1 MTFLLILVL
10 ATLAVAGLARGF
22 DSVPFGGVKLPS
34 TGSA

>member
-10 ATLAVAGLARGF
+10 ATLAVAGHAGF
-22 DSVPFGGVKLPS
+22 DSVPFGGARRRS